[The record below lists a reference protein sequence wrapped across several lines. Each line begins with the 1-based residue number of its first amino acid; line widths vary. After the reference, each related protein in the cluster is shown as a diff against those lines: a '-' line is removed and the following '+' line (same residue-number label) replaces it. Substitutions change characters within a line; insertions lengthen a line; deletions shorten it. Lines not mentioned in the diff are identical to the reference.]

1 MIYISLERLPEAEL
15 EFLLKISKFEEQK
28 KSQVSEK
35 NELFSK
41 QPTKPTFFRYT
52 LVSPLSKTLSSVYL
66 HLIVQMLLAM
76 KVGH

>member
-1 MIYISLERLPEAEL
+1 MISISLERLPEAEL
-15 EFLLKISKFEEQK
+15 EFLLKIPKFEEQK

-35 NELFSK
+35 NELFSM
-41 QPTKPTFFRYT
+41 QPTKPAFFRYT
-52 LVSPLSKTLSSVYL
+52 FVSPLSKTLSSVYL